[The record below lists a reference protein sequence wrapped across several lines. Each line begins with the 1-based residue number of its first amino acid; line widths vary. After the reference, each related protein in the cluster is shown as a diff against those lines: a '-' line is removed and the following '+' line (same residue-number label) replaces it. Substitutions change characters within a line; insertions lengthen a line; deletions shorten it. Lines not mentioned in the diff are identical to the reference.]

1 MQSVRRLIVMCER
14 PMHLAADEAAAWLRR
29 EAAEIS
35 GKDGIYKV
43 ELTVLESAPLR
54 WGRVWDWLI
63 EIDLGSQPDALAK
76 GSRCATLL
84 ADLRLLGM
92 RPAVAVADP
101 SKKQLFGD
109 RR

>member
-1 MQSVRRLIVMCER
+1 MRRLIVMCER
-14 PMHLAADEAAAWLRR
+14 PMHLGADEAAAWLRR
-29 EAAEIS
+29 EAAQVLAE
-35 GKDGIYKV
+35 DGIAKV

-63 EIDLGSQPDALAK
+63 EIDLVSHADALAR

-92 RPAVAVADP
+92 RPSVALADP